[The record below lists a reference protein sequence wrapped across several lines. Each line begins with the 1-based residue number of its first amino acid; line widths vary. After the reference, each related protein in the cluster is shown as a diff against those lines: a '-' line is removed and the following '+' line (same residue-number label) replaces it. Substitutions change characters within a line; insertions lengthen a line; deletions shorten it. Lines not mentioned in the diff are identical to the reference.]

1 MKETVGRLSLALL
14 LLIGV
19 WVTVYTLWQPGE
31 PPITFGANPQRDPVI
46 PPPPQEPEEA
56 PEPQIPQPQ
65 DPVQP
70 AQTIVTPAVTPPQF
84 VQYTIQSGD
93 TLQSISKRFF
103 GTSAH
108 ATAIGRA
115 NPFMDP
121 SKLRPGRVI
130 RVPRDPENIQGK
142 PRPGSP
148 APSPV
153 ATTPPGL
160 RRYVV
165 KSGDTLSG
173 ISQRIYG
180 STSHAARIFEANK
193 DKLKDADDL
202 PLGVELVIP
211 ALETGS
217 EGPGASG
224 TR

>member
-31 PPITFGANPQRDPVI
+31 PPITFGANPQRDPVV

-70 AQTIVTPAVTPPQF
+70 APTIVTPAVTPPQF

-142 PRPGSP
+142 PRPGQSCAEP
-148 APSPV
+148 GGDNSAGF
-153 ATTPPGL
+153 ATLCGQERGHALGHFAAHLWLDVPCRQDL
-160 RRYVV
+160 R
-165 KSGDTLSG
+165 G
-173 ISQRIYG
+173 
-180 STSHAARIFEANK
+180 
-193 DKLKDADDL
+193 
-202 PLGVELVIP
+202 
-211 ALETGS
+211 
-217 EGPGASG
+217 
-224 TR
+224 